1 MFTSVPISMLND
13 FVFCPY
19 SIYLHNIY
27 MEADEDTYHAVPQ
40 VRGKIS
46 HYTIDKKNYS
56 SSKDVLVSL
65 PVFSN
70 RLGVYGVIDIYDK
83 KQKQLI
89 ERKYRLKKI
98 FRGQLYQLWAQYYCM
113 VEMGYSVEEIAF
125 YEMATNVSHV
135 VAIPSD
141 EDILELRDAIERFRC
156 FSPDSEYVQEA
167 GKCSHCIYVNL
178 CDKTNVERN
187 VYQ

>member
-27 MEADEDTYHAVPQ
+27 MEADEDTYNAVPQ

-56 SSKDVLVSL
+56 SSKEVLVSL

-113 VEMGYSVEEIAF
+113 VEMGYKVEEIAF

>member
-46 HYTIDKKNYS
+46 HDTIDKKNYS

-70 RLGVYGVIDIYDK
+70 RLDVYGVIDIYDK
-83 KQKQLI
+83 KQKQLT
-89 ERKYRLKKI
+89 ERKYRLKNI

-113 VEMGYSVEEIAF
+113 IEMGYSVEKIAF
-125 YEMATNVSHV
+125 YEKSTNVSHFV
-135 VAIPSD
+135 SVPSE
-141 EDILELRDAIERFRC
+141 EDILELKDAIERVRC
-156 FSPDSEYVQEA
+156 FSPDSEFVQDA
-167 GKCSHCIYVNL
+167 GKCSHCIYVNM
-178 CDKTNVERN
+178 CDKTKVERN

>member
-46 HYTIDKKNYS
+46 HYTIDKKHYS

-113 VEMGYSVEEIAF
+113 VEMGYKVEEIAF

>member
-1 MFTSVPISMLND
+1 MFTSIPISMLND

-40 VRGKIS
+40 VIGKIS
-46 HYTIDKKNYS
+46 HDTIDNKSYG
-56 SSKDVLVSL
+56 SSKDIIVSL

-83 KQKQLI
+83 KRKQLT
-89 ERKYRLKKI
+89 ERKYSLKNI

-113 VEMGYSVEEIAF
+113 IEMGYSVEKIAF
-125 YEMATNVSHV
+125 YEKSTNVSHFV
-135 VAIPSD
+135 SVPSE
-141 EDILELRDAIERFRC
+141 EDILELKDAIERVRC
-156 FSPDSEYVQEA
+156 FSLDSEFVQDA

-178 CDKTNVERN
+178 CDKTKVERN

>member
-113 VEMGYSVEEIAF
+113 VEMGYKVEEIAF